1 VRVFIDANL
10 LIYLNTISD
19 YRNRLAYEAFYLDL
33 LVNNKAYIDVLVLDE
48 LLWVSWRKYNVPYFV
63 TLDFINKVVK
73 PYVTIL
79 PLSEGEFEEAANLI
93 KEYSIK
99 PSDAFHIAVMK
110 THNISTIASEDRE
123 FDKIG
128 GIKRVWLE

>member
-79 PLSEGEFEEAANLI
+79 PLGEGEFEEAANLI

>member
-1 VRVFIDANL
+1 M
-10 LIYLNTISD
+10 
-19 YRNRLAYEAFYLDL
+19 
-33 LVNNKAYIDVLVLDE
+33 
-48 LLWVSWRKYNVPYFV
+48 SWRRYNVPYFV

-79 PLSEGEFEEAANLI
+79 PLGEGEFEEAANLI